1 MTPDWQEILRKKW
14 GITAELTQ
22 LPGEFDLNFMVQTN
36 VDDGYVLKVM
46 RAGCDPDLVDMQIAA
61 LVHIAERTPQL
72 PFPKVIPNLTGEQM
86 VIHSAPSGEV
96 RLVWL
101 LERLPGR
108 AFAQALPKTLDLI
121 RDLGGAIGASDLALV
136 DFTHPA
142 LTRDFKWNLMQ
153 AHWNEPKISEIL
165 TSPRRK
171 LFDQIVKEYQA
182 IMADLKNL
190 PVQAIHN
197 DVNDY
202 NILKIRPPL
211 TI

>member
-1 MTPDWQEILRKKW
+1 MAPDWQEILRKKW

-108 AFAQALPKTLDLI
+108 AFAQALPKT
-121 RDLGGAIGASDLALV
+121 
-136 DFTHPA
+136 
-142 LTRDFKWNLMQ
+142 
-153 AHWNEPKISEIL
+153 
-165 TSPRRK
+165 
-171 LFDQIVKEYQA
+171 
-182 IMADLKNL
+182 
-190 PVQAIHN
+190 
-197 DVNDY
+197 
-202 NILKIRPPL
+202 
-211 TI
+211 